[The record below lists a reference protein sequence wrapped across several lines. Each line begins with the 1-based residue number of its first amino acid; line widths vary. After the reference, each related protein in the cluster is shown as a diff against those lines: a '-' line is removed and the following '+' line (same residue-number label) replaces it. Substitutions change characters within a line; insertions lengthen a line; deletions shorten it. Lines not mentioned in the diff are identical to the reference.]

1 MEKEKL
7 IEVITAMSEEEKR
20 TIAKEIDAEILFD
33 VLKEKFIED
42 KNIILGM
49 KGLLERFNRVM

>member
-20 TIAKEIDAEILFD
+20 NIAKEIDAEILFD

-42 KNIILGM
+42 RSIILGM
-49 KGLLERFNRVM
+49 KGLLCEK